1 VSFTSSFRCGN
12 IMEKQYKCSKCSK
25 ELANRHSLSRHKKKF
40 CKERNS
46 QSYDSVDQPSRC
58 LTAGRDLT
66 NDSYS
71 SAIDVGKANNQIQP
85 RYSQFE
91 SHSTGS
97 RKVIANVPE
106 KIQRKDLAEKS
117 TGDGRQHYPDTLNMI
132 TARGNTS
139 PDKLKNRLYHLKDT
153 MKVFELNIPSEH
165 GLTNFDLVLYIKQL
179 KVPYFRGVFMRD
191 ELPKNSNPIECGIM
205 NLNKSKQIGSH
216 WVCFVRNKKD
226 RIYFDSF
233 GQITPLEL
241 QKYLKT
247 KQEFKNNTPIIK
259 RNTDIVQRINT
270 HVCGHLCLVVLTS
283 LMREQLSY
291 QEVLDRLNYGYSQN
305 YW

>member
-1 VSFTSSFRCGN
+1 MPNKHRYLTCHNCGKN
-12 IMEKQYKCSKCSK
+12 IRSDHM
-25 ELANRHSLSRHKKKF
+25 SRHMRRHEISTF
-40 CKERNS
+40 VA
-46 QSYDSVDQPSRC
+46 SVGNGETLYLSKDK
-58 LTAGRDLT
+58 
-66 NDSYS
+66 YS
-71 SAIDVGKANNQIQP
+71 DV
-85 RYSQFE
+85 S
-91 SHSTGS
+91 
-97 RKVIANVPE
+97 
-106 KIQRKDLAEKS
+106 
-117 TGDGRQHYPDTLNMI
+117 DTEINPINMI

-139 PDKLKNRLYHLKDT
+139 PNGLKKRLYHLKDI
-153 MKVFELNIPSEH
+153 MKVFELDIPSEH
-165 GLTNFDLVLYIKQL
+165 GLTNFDLVLYIEQL

-205 NLNKSKQIGSH
+205 NLNKSEQIGSH

-247 KQEFKNNTPIIK
+247 KQEFKNNTSIIK
-259 RNTDIVQRINT
+259 RNTDIVQRVNT

-283 LMREQLSY
+283 LMREQLNF